1 MNNLPGIT
9 LMIGAMA
16 MFTLADTSIKTLS
29 WELPRGEILA
39 LVGLSGLFFF
49 GWMVV
54 RSGERLFDRSFYS
67 RLMLVRN
74 TGEVI
79 GTLGIFTALTLI
91 PISTVSA
98 IMQTAPLFATIGA
111 ALFLGEAVGWRR
123 WVAISVGFAGALMII
138 RPGGV
143 AFDPA
148 MLIALGGVMFQ
159 VVRDV
164 ATRPASQRSSSA
176 RIGFYGVVWLV
187 VLSLV
192 LMIFDQTP
200 PRLPSAG
207 MMPYVLGL
215 MVVGNVGYHMLNTSI
230 RMADISVVL
239 PFRYSRILFGILAG
253 MLIFAERPDFWTL
266 AGSGIIVGSGL
277 FVLWRERVR
286 RLRAA

>member
-39 LVGLSGLFFF
+39 LVGLSGLLFF

-54 RSGERLFDRSFYS
+54 RSGERLFDRNFHS

-138 RPGGV
+138 RPGG
-143 AFDPA
+143 
-148 MLIALGGVMFQ
+148 
-159 VVRDV
+159 
-164 ATRPASQRSSSA
+164 
-176 RIGFYGVVWLV
+176 
-187 VLSLV
+187 
-192 LMIFDQTP
+192 
-200 PRLPSAG
+200 
-207 MMPYVLGL
+207 
-215 MVVGNVGYHMLNTSI
+215 
-230 RMADISVVL
+230 
-239 PFRYSRILFGILAG
+239 
-253 MLIFAERPDFWTL
+253 
-266 AGSGIIVGSGL
+266 
-277 FVLWRERVR
+277 
-286 RLRAA
+286 